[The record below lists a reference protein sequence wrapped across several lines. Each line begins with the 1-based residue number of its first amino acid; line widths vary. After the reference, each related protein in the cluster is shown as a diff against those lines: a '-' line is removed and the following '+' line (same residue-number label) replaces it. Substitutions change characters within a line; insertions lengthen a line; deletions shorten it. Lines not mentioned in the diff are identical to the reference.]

1 MRSRK
6 CSKDSFKSF
15 VVRAFETPAWTD
27 NQTIKDAANEY
38 ISSSFCDKRNTF
50 TFAQF
55 LLTVKALVP
64 LLQVG
69 VVLVRLWG
77 HDRTV
82 VFIAEHVVVAAV
94 LLSIATPFSVSASP
108 LSTVVCLLSHHS

>member
-15 VVRAFETPAWTD
+15 VVRAFETPWTD

-82 VFIAEHVVVAAV
+82 VFIAEHVVAAV
-94 LLSIATPFSVSASP
+94 LLSIATPFSVSTSP
-108 LSTVVCLLSHHS
+108 LPTVVCLLSHHS